1 MAKKSDLKKIPK
13 TTKGKAA
20 CTGKKADLSAVKEIT
35 AADPRDGKEKRLS
48 KETQIKRER
57 ARLERIMKDVDLD
70 PKKRRL
76 AAGLIGRAAFLRASL
91 TELEEDIAENGYTEL
106 FSQSENQTPY
116 ERQRPNVNTYNSMN
130 GNYQKIIKQLIDLL
144 PKEQTTKQVEDDF
157 ADFVFDRK

>member
-1 MAKKSDLKKIPK
+1 MPKKQDLKKR
-13 TTKGKAA
+13 TKSKNE
-20 CTGKKADLSAVKEIT
+20 KADLTGTKTVLPKETT
-35 AADPRDGKEKRLS
+35 ADGADQRDGKKNLS

-106 FSQSENQTPY
+106 FCQSINQVPY

-130 GNYQKIIKQLIDLL
+130 GNYQKIIKQLTDLI
-144 PKEQTTKQVEDDF
+144 PKEKDIKPLDDGF